1 MDFNAIH
8 LSRPVLAAPDPD
20 LREYQRE
27 MALSAISNRTTSKI
41 LRPLTTDRKSKRVP
55 LFDLDELLEEQPVLH
70 DSEINDEVMVAHAVQ
85 ESFDQSNLTKN
96 MSSTCEEKPTSYRTR
111 PASTSR
117 YSSPE
122 DDFYMDYPAPT
133 PLETALSI
141 ANAAGPSPIQSSP
154 SKPLPVFGKPTLL
167 AGPSKQLQIPTSFS
181 SSDDEIVAT
190 SSVRNE
196 LPGLLQKSEILR
208 PVTPEQTVSSL
219 AVPMS
224 IEETDS
230 DSDMEEVPVQVISLQ
245 NAMHDKTPV
254 TVASLRADK
263 SPSPSLPLVLPTEEV
278 QDIPPFQGPVI
289 IPQDNLNHDPLFI
302 ISRTPSPSH
311 EPPDLRPPS
320 PPIGEDWDAAE
331 EMDVQA
337 EEGEFARF
345 ISQVKGKD
353 LGSVRKEI
361 DDEIKALN
369 EQRKAAMRDSEDITQ
384 QMVSQ
389 IMVWDTAS
397 PIQCRNIYF
406 VFPFFLDDAAILR
419 YTIHNSAYGSRSTV
433 R

>member
-1 MDFNAIH
+1 
-8 LSRPVLAAPDPD
+8 
-20 LREYQRE
+20 

-41 LRPLTTDRKSKRVP
+41 LRPLTTKIMDRKSKRVP
-55 LFDLDELLEEQPVLH
+55 LFDSDESLEEQPVLH
-70 DSEINDEVMVAHAVQ
+70 DSEANDEVMVAHAVQ

-96 MSSTCEEKPTSYRTR
+96 MASTCEEKPTSYRTR
-111 PASTSR
+111 PVSTSR

-167 AGPSKQLQIPTSFS
+167 AGPSKQLQIPTSLS
-181 SSDDEIVAT
+181 SSDDEIEVVAT
-190 SSVRNE
+190 SNVRNE
-196 LPGLLQKSEILR
+196 RNFLPGLLQRSEILR

-230 DSDMEEVPVQVISLQ
+230 DDDVEEVPVQAISLQ

-254 TVASLRADK
+254 TIASLRADK
-263 SPSPSLPLVLPTEEV
+263 SPSPSLPLFLPTEEV
-278 QDIPPFQGPVI
+278 QDTPPFQGPVI

-311 EPPDLRPPS
+311 ELPDLRPPS

-384 QMVSQ
+384 QVVSQ
-389 IMVWDTAS
+389 IMVWDYRLS
-397 PIQCRNIYF
+397 NPMQRNIYF
-406 VFPFFLDDAAILR
+406 VFPFFLRRCCDSSV
-419 YTIHNSAYGSRSTV
+419 YHT
-433 R
+433 